1 MNKKNILHVCTF
13 HCSRRVIR
21 RLIIRSRPFVDCR
34 VYRQRQRALA
44 FLAGLPHRHVVD
56 IISQNQERLIRSE
69 AIVEA
74 LGGNPLTG
82 RAVVERILALYG
94 DEDEEEAAVDEHE
107 RQRAARERAAR
118 CVEIKLT
125 APQAIDAI

>member
-44 FLAGLPHRHVVD
+44 FLANEHPNRRMD
-56 IISQNQERLIRSE
+56 
-69 AIVEA
+69 AA
-74 LGGNPLTG
+74 LAGVQSLLC
-82 RAVVERILALYG
+82 VCVCS
-94 DEDEEEAAVDEHE
+94 
-107 RQRAARERAAR
+107 RQ
-118 CVEIKLT
+118 VKDPTLFPSI
-125 APQAIDAI
+125 